1 MQRSRARWHDRSHD
15 DGRLASAMAFS
26 YVIDHSRRFA
36 RVTLSGPV
44 HGHEIAA
51 TMEALYQDPNW
62 VAGFAILWDA
72 MELTELLLDRPDLPL
87 FVEIQKKYVAAH
99 PSREIIL
106 VQRPLDVAMA
116 QMYALFMKT
125 AAHKVFV
132 CRSEEKANELLEQ

>member
-1 MQRSRARWHDRSHD
+1 
-15 DGRLASAMAFS
+15 
-26 YVIDHSRRFA
+26 
-36 RVTLSGPV
+36 
-44 HGHEIAA
+44 
-51 TMEALYQDPNW
+51 
-62 VAGFAILWDA
+62 LWDA

-87 FVEIQKKYVAAH
+87 FVEIQKKYVAAR
-99 PSREIIL
+99 PSHEIIL